1 MKAEQMRARFCL
13 SKGSVWLSATSGAVV
28 ITVWL
33 VPVSSG
39 MLRLAWLAALAGLV
53 VGLTCLLWK
62 RPAIRMI
69 PVIFAALACLP
80 MVLPGRPL
88 DQATLRKE
96 YCRQLIALEGSPY
109 FWGGE
114 SAHGIDCSGLP
125 RKALRQ
131 AMLDQGLSTRN
142 GLGVR
147 GFLENWWFDAS
158 AKALGQG
165 YRQYTIRLPN
175 RGTVRTMDTIGMQPG
190 DLAVTAD
197 GIHVMVY
204 LGDDRWIQADPGA
217 GKVIIANSGTSS
229 NRWFDAPV
237 TTHRWS
243 VLSNDG

>member
-1 MKAEQMRARFCL
+1 MNAKGIKSKSSQSRASQFL
-13 SKGSVWLSATSGAVV
+13 LAASTAVI
-28 ITVWL
+28 ITVCL

-39 MLRLAWLAALAGLV
+39 MLRLAWLAALAGLL
-53 VGLTCLLWK
+53 VGLTGLLWK
-62 RPAIRMI
+62 RPVLRLM
-69 PVIFAALACLP
+69 PGSLALLVCLP

-88 DQATLRKE
+88 DQAALRMD
-96 YCRQLIALEGSPY
+96 YCHRLIALEGSNY

-114 SAHGIDCSGLP
+114 ATHGIDCSGLP

-131 AMLDQGLSTRN
+131 AMLHQGLSTLN

-147 GFLENWWFDAS
+147 SFLENWWFDAS

-175 RGTVRTMDTIGMQPG
+175 KGTVRTMDTIGMHPG

-204 LGDDRWIQADPGA
+204 LGDDQWIQADPGP
-217 GKVIIANSGTSS
+217 GKVIIANARISS
-229 NRWFDAPV
+229 NKWFNAPI
-237 TTHRWS
+237 TTHRWR
-243 VLSNDG
+243 VLSEGG